1 MERPSVR
8 RQLNLLLIGLLI
20 GAAFTVIVTFG
31 LPGGSRQPAPTT
43 TSIAGTPGAVVAPEV
58 GALAPAFTLQ
68 DVDGQQVSL
77 SDFSGRPVLLN
88 FWAVWCAPC
97 LEEMPLLDS
106 RYRALEEQGLVV
118 LGINFDDPAE
128 DVRIY
133 GDSLDISFPLL
144 LDPGG
149 EVQDLYRIR
158 GYPSTI
164 LVDAEGVV
172 RMVQVGLMSE
182 DQLDGMLEAG
192 GF

>member
-8 RQLNLLLIGLLI
+8 RQLNLLFIGLLI

-31 LPGGSRQPAPTT
+31 LPGGTRQPAPTT
-43 TSIAGTPGAVVAPEV
+43 TSSAGTPGAVVAPEV

-68 DVDGQQVSL
+68 DIDGQQVSL
-77 SDFSGRPVLLN
+77 SDFNGHPVLLN

-97 LEEMPLLDS
+97 AVEMPLLDT
-106 RYRALEEQGLVV
+106 RYRTLEDQGLVV
-118 LGINFDDPAE
+118 LGINFDDPVE

-164 LVDAEGVV
+164 LVDADGVV

-182 DQLDGMLEAG
+182 EQLDSLLEAA